1 MNAPINTAVLAR
13 DARNIGL
20 TPINGFPTGDALNSV
35 VAAWNA
41 FRKEGGNWRDAVG
54 FAANSEGHVWVV
66 VNPGANTG
74 FDLWDFISKDI
85 AAQWSDIT
93 KYLARNKRKPLLD
106 APSPAS
112 ISDLVVDIPIQTF
125 PACAPANLIAA
136 YGGPAPQEPMQP
148 APMPVMEPE
157 PEPVIPPQPEPMP
170 VVEPEPVMPP
180 QPVMPVVEE
189 APVVVPEPVIEQV
202 APTPQS
208 VVEPATAP
216 TPQVPVMPA
225 PTDMPI
231 HMPPPQPAPL
241 TYSDGDEL
249 TGFLDEEADTSQW
262 VLRNLITG
270 ETYPVPTHPAIIGRS
285 PTSSEIPVGHGD
297 AKRPSACLPPTSS
310 NSCSLLRSDRSASW
324 ASTQAFA
331 PAAKWCVWMPRG
343 CCSTTKPSTPIRLRT
358 KAHGL
363 LQHCVPWWNNIR

>member
-20 TPINGFPTGDALNSV
+20 TPINGCPTPDALNSV

-85 AAQWSDIT
+85 AAQWDSIT

-112 ISDLVVDIPIQTF
+112 ISDLVVDMPIQTF

-157 PEPVIPPQPEPMP
+157 PEPIV
-170 VVEPEPVMPP
+170 PP

-189 APVVVPEPVIEQV
+189 PPVMVPAPIIEPV
-202 APTPQS
+202 APMPQS

-231 HMPPPQPAPL
+231 HMPPPQPAPV
-241 TYSDGDEL
+241 TYSDADEL

-262 VLRNLITG
+262 VLRNLVTG

-297 AKRPSACLPPTSS
+297 AKRVISRHHARLDINPQRGTITITDLGSTNKTKLGSHVLSPNVPVETSLPVH
-310 NSCSLLRSDRSASW
+310 SLLLGDIPFEIMEEA
-324 ASTQAFA
+324 
-331 PAAKWCVWMPRG
+331 
-343 CCSTTKPSTPIRLRT
+343 
-358 KAHGL
+358 
-363 LQHCVPWWNNIR
+363 

>member
-20 TPINGFPTGDALNSV
+20 TPISGCPTPDALNSV

-85 AAQWSDIT
+85 AAQWDSIT

-148 APMPVMEPE
+148 APQLVMEP
-157 PEPVIPPQPEPMP
+157 
-170 VVEPEPVMPP
+170 EPEPVMPP
-180 QPVMPVVEE
+180 QPMMPVVEE
-189 APVVVPEPVIEQV
+189 APVVVPEPVIEQ
-202 APTPQS
+202 APPAPQP
-208 VVEPATAP
+208 VVEPTTAP
-216 TPQVPVMPA
+216 TPQVPAMPA

-231 HMPPPQPAPL
+231 HMPPPQPAPV
-241 TYSDGDEL
+241 TYSDADEL

-262 VLRNLITG
+262 VLRNLVTG

-297 AKRPSACLPPTSS
+297 AKRVISRHHARLDINPQRGTITITDLGSTNKTKLGSHVLSPNVPVETSLPVH
-310 NSCSLLRSDRSASW
+310 SLLLGDIP
-324 ASTQAFA
+324 FEI
-331 PAAKWCVWMPRG
+331 MED
-343 CCSTTKPSTPIRLRT
+343 L
-358 KAHGL
+358 
-363 LQHCVPWWNNIR
+363 

>member
-1 MNAPINTAVLAR
+1 MNAPINTAVLAK

-20 TPINGFPTGDALNSV
+20 TPINGCPTPDALNSV

-85 AAQWSDIT
+85 AAQWDSIT

-112 ISDLVVDIPIQTF
+112 ISDLVVDMPIQTF

-136 YGGPAPQEPMQP
+136 YGGPVPQEPMQP

-157 PEPVIPPQPEPMP
+157 PEPVMPPQPEPMP
-170 VVEPEPVMPP
+170 
-180 QPVMPVVEE
+180 MPVVEE
-189 APVVVPEPVIEQV
+189 PPVMVPAPVIEQ
-202 APTPQS
+202 APLAPQP

-231 HMPPPQPAPL
+231 HMPPPQPAPV
-241 TYSDGDEL
+241 TYSDADEL

-262 VLRNLITG
+262 VLRNLVTG

-297 AKRPSACLPPTSS
+297 AKRVISRHHARLDINPQRGTITITDLGSTNKTKLGSHVLSPNVPVETSLPVH
-310 NSCSLLRSDRSASW
+310 SLLLGDIP
-324 ASTQAFA
+324 FEI
-331 PAAKWCVWMPRG
+331 MEG
-343 CCSTTKPSTPIRLRT
+343 DL
-358 KAHGL
+358 
-363 LQHCVPWWNNIR
+363 

>member
-1 MNAPINTAVLAR
+1 MNAPINTAVLAK

-20 TPINGFPTGDALNSV
+20 TPINGCPTPDALNSV

-85 AAQWSDIT
+85 AAQWDSIT

-112 ISDLVVDIPIQTF
+112 ISDLVVDMPIQTF

-148 APMPVMEPE
+148 APMPV
-157 PEPVIPPQPEPMP
+157 
-170 VVEPEPVMPP
+170 VEPEPVMPP
-180 QPVMPVVEE
+180 QPMMPVVEE
-189 APVVVPEPVIEQV
+189 APVVVPEPVIEQ
-202 APTPQS
+202 APPMPQP

-231 HMPPPQPAPL
+231 HMPPPQPAPV
-241 TYSDGDEL
+241 TYSDADEL

-262 VLRNLITG
+262 VLRNLVTG

-297 AKRPSACLPPTSS
+297 AKRVISRHHARLDINPQRGTITITDLGSTNKTKLGSHVLSPNVPVETSLPVH
-310 NSCSLLRSDRSASW
+310 SLLLGDIP
-324 ASTQAFA
+324 FEI
-331 PAAKWCVWMPRG
+331 MEE
-343 CCSTTKPSTPIRLRT
+343 L
-358 KAHGL
+358 
-363 LQHCVPWWNNIR
+363 

>member
-157 PEPVIPPQPEPMP
+157 PEPV
-170 VVEPEPVMPP
+170 MPP
-180 QPVMPVVEE
+180 QPMMPVVEE
-189 APVVVPEPVIEQV
+189 APVMVPEPVIEQ
-202 APTPQS
+202 APPTPQP

-225 PTDMPI
+225 ATDMPI
-231 HMPPPQPAPL
+231 HMPPPQPTPL
-241 TYSDGDEL
+241 TYSDADEL

-262 VLRNLITG
+262 VLRNLVTG

-297 AKRPSACLPPTSS
+297 AKRVISRHHARLDINTQRGTITITDLGSTNKTKLGSHVLSPNVPVETSLPVH
-310 NSCSLLRSDRSASW
+310 SLLLGDIP
-324 ASTQAFA
+324 FEI
-331 PAAKWCVWMPRG
+331 MEEM
-343 CCSTTKPSTPIRLRT
+343 
-358 KAHGL
+358 
-363 LQHCVPWWNNIR
+363 

>member
-1 MNAPINTAVLAR
+1 MNVPINTAVLAK

-20 TPINGFPTGDALNSV
+20 TPINGCPTPDALNSV

-54 FAANSEGHVWVV
+54 FAANNEGHVWVV

-85 AAQWSDIT
+85 AAQWGDIT
-93 KYLARNKRKPLLD
+93 KHLARNKRKPLLD
-106 APSPAS
+106 NPSPAS

-136 YGGPAPQEPMQP
+136 YGGPAPQEPVSQAPMPVVEPQP
-148 APMPVMEPE
+148 APQPVMEPE
-157 PEPVIPPQPEPMP
+157 PEPVMPHQPEPMS
-170 VVEPEPVMPP
+170 
-180 QPVMPVVEE
+180 MPVVEE
-189 APVVVPEPVIEQV
+189 PPVMLPAPVIEPV
-202 APTPQS
+202 MPEPRP

-225 PTDMPI
+225 PTDMPV

-249 TGFLDEEADTSQW
+249 TGFLDEDADTSQW

-297 AKRPSACLPPTSS
+297 AKRVISRHHARLDINPQRGTITITDLGSTNKTKLGSHVLSPNVPVETSLPVH
-310 NSCSLLRSDRSASW
+310 SLLLGDIP
-324 ASTQAFA
+324 FEI
-331 PAAKWCVWMPRG
+331 MEEM
-343 CCSTTKPSTPIRLRT
+343 
-358 KAHGL
+358 
-363 LQHCVPWWNNIR
+363 

>member
-1 MNAPINTAVLAR
+1 MNAPINTAVLAK

-20 TPINGFPTGDALNSV
+20 TPINGCPTPDALNSV

-85 AAQWSDIT
+85 AAQWGDIT

-112 ISDLVVDIPIQTF
+112 ISDLVVDMPIQTF
-125 PACAPANLIAA
+125 PACAPANLIAS

-157 PEPVIPPQPEPMP
+157 PEPVMPPQPEPMP

-180 QPVMPVVEE
+180 QPI
-189 APVVVPEPVIEQV
+189 IEQ
-202 APTPQS
+202 APPMPQP

-231 HMPPPQPAPL
+231 HMPPPQPAPV
-241 TYSDGDEL
+241 TYSDADEL

-262 VLRNLITG
+262 VLRNLVTG

-297 AKRPSACLPPTSS
+297 AKRVISRHHARLDINPQRGTITITDLGSTNKTKLGSHVLSPNVPVETSLPVH
-310 NSCSLLRSDRSASW
+310 SLLLGDIP
-324 ASTQAFA
+324 FEI
-331 PAAKWCVWMPRG
+331 MEEM
-343 CCSTTKPSTPIRLRT
+343 
-358 KAHGL
+358 
-363 LQHCVPWWNNIR
+363 

>member
-1 MNAPINTAVLAR
+1 MNAPINTAVLAK

-20 TPINGFPTGDALNSV
+20 TPINGCPTPDALNSV

-85 AAQWSDIT
+85 AAQWGDIT
-93 KYLARNKRKPLLD
+93 KHLARNKRKPLLD

-148 APMPVMEPE
+148 APMPVAVE
-157 PEPVIPPQPEPMP
+157 PEPMP
-170 VVEPEPVMPP
+170 VVEPQPEPMPEP
-180 QPVMPVVEE
+180 MPVVEE
-189 APVVVPEPVIEQV
+189 APVMMLAPVIEPVVPEPQR
-202 APTPQS
+202 

-231 HMPPPQPAPL
+231 HMPPPQPTPL
-241 TYSDGDEL
+241 TYSDADEL

-262 VLRNLITG
+262 VLRNLVTG

-297 AKRPSACLPPTSS
+297 AKRVISRHHARLDINPQRGTITITDLGSTNKTKLGSHVLSPNVPVETSLPVH
-310 NSCSLLRSDRSASW
+310 SLLLGDIP
-324 ASTQAFA
+324 FEI
-331 PAAKWCVWMPRG
+331 MED
-343 CCSTTKPSTPIRLRT
+343 L
-358 KAHGL
+358 
-363 LQHCVPWWNNIR
+363 

>member
-1 MNAPINTAVLAR
+1 MNAPINTAVLAK

-20 TPINGFPTGDALNSV
+20 TPINGCPTPDALNSV

-41 FRKEGGNWRDAVG
+41 FRKKGGNWRDAVG

-85 AAQWSDIT
+85 AAQWGDIT

-112 ISDLVVDIPIQTF
+112 ISDLVVDMPIQTF

-157 PEPVIPPQPEPMP
+157 PEPVMPPQPEPMP

-180 QPVMPVVEE
+180 QPI
-189 APVVVPEPVIEQV
+189 IEQ
-202 APTPQS
+202 APPMPQP

-231 HMPPPQPAPL
+231 HMPPPQPAPV
-241 TYSDGDEL
+241 TYSDADEL

-262 VLRNLITG
+262 VLRNLVTG

-297 AKRPSACLPPTSS
+297 AKRVISRHHARLDINPQRGTITITDLGSTNKTKLGSHVLSPNVPVETSLPVH
-310 NSCSLLRSDRSASW
+310 SLLLGDIP
-324 ASTQAFA
+324 FEI
-331 PAAKWCVWMPRG
+331 MEEM
-343 CCSTTKPSTPIRLRT
+343 
-358 KAHGL
+358 
-363 LQHCVPWWNNIR
+363 

>member
-1 MNAPINTAVLAR
+1 MNVPINTAVLAQ

-20 TPINGFPTGDALNSV
+20 TPISGFPTQGALNSV

-74 FDLWDFISKDI
+74 FDLWEFISKDI
-85 AAQWSDIT
+85 AAQWRDIT
-93 KYLARNKRKPLLD
+93 KHLARNNRKPLLD
-106 APSPAS
+106 NPSPAS

-136 YGGPAPQEPMQP
+136 YGGPAPQEPMPQP
-148 APMPVMEPE
+148 APMPVAVEPEPMPVMEPE
-157 PEPVIPPQPEPMP
+157 PEPVMPPQPEPAP
-170 VVEPEPVMPP
+170 VIVP
-180 QPVMPVVEE
+180 QPEPVVEE
-189 APVVVPEPVIEQV
+189 APVMVPTPVIEPV
-202 APTPQS
+202 APTPQP
-208 VVEPATAP
+208 VVDPATAP

-249 TGFLDEEADTSQW
+249 TGFLDEDADTSQW

-297 AKRPSACLPPTSS
+297 AKRVISRHHARLDINPQRGTITITDLGSTNKTKLGSHVLSPNVPVETSLPVH
-310 NSCSLLRSDRSASW
+310 SLLLGDIP
-324 ASTQAFA
+324 FEI
-331 PAAKWCVWMPRG
+331 MEE
-343 CCSTTKPSTPIRLRT
+343 L
-358 KAHGL
+358 
-363 LQHCVPWWNNIR
+363 

>member
-20 TPINGFPTGDALNSV
+20 TPINGCPTPDALNSV

-85 AAQWSDIT
+85 AAQWDSIT

-125 PACAPANLIAA
+125 PACAPANMIAA

-157 PEPVIPPQPEPMP
+157 PEPVMPPQPEPMP
-170 VVEPEPVMPP
+170 
-180 QPVMPVVEE
+180 MPVVEE
-189 APVVVPEPVIEQV
+189 PPVMVPAPVIEQ
-202 APTPQS
+202 APPAPQP

-225 PTDMPI
+225 PTDMPV
-231 HMPPPQPAPL
+231 HMPPPQPAPV
-241 TYSDGDEL
+241 TYSDADEL

-262 VLRNLITG
+262 VLRNLVTG

-297 AKRPSACLPPTSS
+297 AKRVISRHHARLDINPQRGTITITDLGSTNKTKLGSHVLSPNVPVETSLPVH
-310 NSCSLLRSDRSASW
+310 SLLLGDIP
-324 ASTQAFA
+324 FEI
-331 PAAKWCVWMPRG
+331 MEE
-343 CCSTTKPSTPIRLRT
+343 L
-358 KAHGL
+358 
-363 LQHCVPWWNNIR
+363 

>member
-20 TPINGFPTGDALNSV
+20 TPISGCPTPDALNSV

-54 FAANSEGHVWVV
+54 FAANTEGHVWVV

-85 AAQWSDIT
+85 AAQWDSIT

-148 APMPVMEPE
+148 APQLVMEP
-157 PEPVIPPQPEPMP
+157 
-170 VVEPEPVMPP
+170 EPEPVMPP
-180 QPVMPVVEE
+180 QPMMPVVEE
-189 APVVVPEPVIEQV
+189 APVVVPEPVIEQ
-202 APTPQS
+202 APPAPQP
-208 VVEPATAP
+208 VVEPTTAP
-216 TPQVPVMPA
+216 TPQVPAMPA

-231 HMPPPQPAPL
+231 HMPPPQPAPV
-241 TYSDGDEL
+241 TYSDADEL

-262 VLRNLITG
+262 VLRNLVTG

-297 AKRPSACLPPTSS
+297 AKRVISRHHARLDINPQRGTITITDLGSTNKTKLGSHVLSPNVPVETSLPVH
-310 NSCSLLRSDRSASW
+310 SLLLGDIP
-324 ASTQAFA
+324 FEI
-331 PAAKWCVWMPRG
+331 MEEM
-343 CCSTTKPSTPIRLRT
+343 
-358 KAHGL
+358 
-363 LQHCVPWWNNIR
+363 

>member
-1 MNAPINTAVLAR
+1 MNAPINTAVLAK

-20 TPINGFPTGDALNSV
+20 TPINGCPTPDALNSV

-85 AAQWSDIT
+85 AAQWGDIT

-112 ISDLVVDIPIQTF
+112 ISDLVVDMPIQTF

-157 PEPVIPPQPEPMP
+157 PEPVMPPQPEPMP

-180 QPVMPVVEE
+180 QPI
-189 APVVVPEPVIEQV
+189 IEQ
-202 APTPQS
+202 APPMPQP

-231 HMPPPQPAPL
+231 HMPPPQPAPV
-241 TYSDGDEL
+241 TYSDADEL

-262 VLRNLITG
+262 VLRNLVTG

-297 AKRPSACLPPTSS
+297 AKRVISRHHARLDINPQRVTITITDLGSTNKTKLGSHVLSPNVPVETSLPVH
-310 NSCSLLRSDRSASW
+310 SLLLGDIP
-324 ASTQAFA
+324 FEI
-331 PAAKWCVWMPRG
+331 MEEM
-343 CCSTTKPSTPIRLRT
+343 
-358 KAHGL
+358 
-363 LQHCVPWWNNIR
+363 

>member
-85 AAQWSDIT
+85 AAQWDSIT
-93 KYLARNKRKPLLD
+93 KYLARNKHKPLLD

-157 PEPVIPPQPEPMP
+157 PEPVMPPRPEPMP

-180 QPVMPVVEE
+180 QPQPEPMPVVEE
-189 APVVVPEPVIEQV
+189 APVMVPEPVIEQ
-202 APTPQS
+202 APPTPQP

-225 PTDMPI
+225 PV
-231 HMPPPQPAPL
+231 
-241 TYSDGDEL
+241 TYSDADEL

-297 AKRPSACLPPTSS
+297 AKRVISRHHARLDINPQRGTITITDLGSTNKTKLGSHVLSPNVPVETSLPVH
-310 NSCSLLRSDRSASW
+310 SLLLGDIP
-324 ASTQAFA
+324 FEI
-331 PAAKWCVWMPRG
+331 MED
-343 CCSTTKPSTPIRLRT
+343 L
-358 KAHGL
+358 
-363 LQHCVPWWNNIR
+363 

>member
-13 DARNIGL
+13 DARNISL
-20 TPINGFPTGDALNSV
+20 TPINGCPTPDALNSV

-85 AAQWSDIT
+85 TAQWDSIT

-157 PEPVIPPQPEPMP
+157 PEPV
-170 VVEPEPVMPP
+170 MPP
-180 QPVMPVVEE
+180 QPMMPVVEE
-189 APVVVPEPVIEQV
+189 APVVVPEPVIEQ
-202 APTPQS
+202 APPAPQP
-208 VVEPATAP
+208 VVEPTTAP
-216 TPQVPVMPA
+216 TPQVPAMPA

-231 HMPPPQPAPL
+231 HMPPPQPAPV
-241 TYSDGDEL
+241 TYSDADEL

-262 VLRNLITG
+262 VLRNLVTG

-297 AKRPSACLPPTSS
+297 AKRVISRHHARLDINPKRGTITITDLGSTNKTKLGSHVLSPNVPVETSLPVH
-310 NSCSLLRSDRSASW
+310 SLLLGDIP
-324 ASTQAFA
+324 FEI
-331 PAAKWCVWMPRG
+331 MEEM
-343 CCSTTKPSTPIRLRT
+343 
-358 KAHGL
+358 
-363 LQHCVPWWNNIR
+363 

>member
-20 TPINGFPTGDALNSV
+20 TPISGCPTPDALNSV

-54 FAANSEGHVWVV
+54 FAANTEGHVWVV

-85 AAQWSDIT
+85 AAQWDSIT

-112 ISDLVVDIPIQTF
+112 ISDLVVDMPIQTF

-157 PEPVIPPQPEPMP
+157 PEPVMPPQPEPMP

-180 QPVMPVVEE
+180 QPMMPVVEE
-189 APVVVPEPVIEQV
+189 APVVVPEPVIEQ
-202 APTPQS
+202 APPMPQP

-231 HMPPPQPAPL
+231 HMPPPQPAPV
-241 TYSDGDEL
+241 TYSDADEL

-262 VLRNLITG
+262 VLRNLVTG
-270 ETYPVPTHPAIIGRS
+270 ETYPCLRTRRSSDAPPRPVKSPSDTVTRSESSAATTRASTSTPSVEPSRS
-285 PTSSEIPVGHGD
+285 PTLAPRT
-297 AKRPSACLPPTSS
+297 KRNSAHTCSPPTCPWKSVSPYTLSS
-310 NSCSLLRSDRSASW
+310 LETSHSRSWRRCEH
-324 ASTQAFA
+324 Q
-331 PAAKWCVWMPRG
+331 
-343 CCSTTKPSTPIRLRT
+343 
-358 KAHGL
+358 
-363 LQHCVPWWNNIR
+363 

>member
-1 MNAPINTAVLAR
+1 MNAPINTAVLAK

-20 TPINGFPTGDALNSV
+20 TPINGCPTPDALNSV

-85 AAQWSDIT
+85 AAQWGDIT

-112 ISDLVVDIPIQTF
+112 ISDLVVDMPIQTF

-157 PEPVIPPQPEPMP
+157 PEPVMPPQPEPMP

-180 QPVMPVVEE
+180 QPI
-189 APVVVPEPVIEQV
+189 IEQ
-202 APTPQS
+202 APPMPQP

-231 HMPPPQPAPL
+231 HMPPPQPAPV
-241 TYSDGDEL
+241 TYSDADEL

-262 VLRNLITG
+262 VLRNLVTG

-297 AKRPSACLPPTSS
+297 AKRVISRHHARLDINPQRGTITITDLGSTNKTKLGSHVLSPNVPVETSLPVH
-310 NSCSLLRSDRSASW
+310 SLLLGDIP
-324 ASTQAFA
+324 FEI
-331 PAAKWCVWMPRG
+331 MEEM
-343 CCSTTKPSTPIRLRT
+343 
-358 KAHGL
+358 
-363 LQHCVPWWNNIR
+363 

>member
-1 MNAPINTAVLAR
+1 MNAPINTAVLAQ

-20 TPINGFPTGDALNSV
+20 TPINGCPTPDALNSV

-85 AAQWSDIT
+85 AAQWGDIT
-93 KYLARNKRKPLLD
+93 KHLARNKRKPLLD

-136 YGGPAPQEPMQP
+136 YGGPVPQEPMPQP
-148 APMPVMEPE
+148 APMPVAVEP
-157 PEPVIPPQPEPMP
+157 
-170 VVEPEPVMPP
+170 EPEPVMPP
-180 QPVMPVVEE
+180 QPEPMPEPMPVVEE
-189 APVVVPEPVIEQV
+189 APVMMLAPVIEPVVPEPQR
-202 APTPQS
+202 

-216 TPQVPVMPA
+216 TPQVPAMPA

-231 HMPPPQPAPL
+231 HMPPPQPAPV
-241 TYSDGDEL
+241 TYSDADEL

-262 VLRNLITG
+262 VLRNLVTG

-297 AKRPSACLPPTSS
+297 AKRVISRHHARLDINPQRGTITITDLGSTNKTKLGSHVLSPNVPVETSLPVH
-310 NSCSLLRSDRSASW
+310 SLLLGDIP
-324 ASTQAFA
+324 FEI
-331 PAAKWCVWMPRG
+331 MED
-343 CCSTTKPSTPIRLRT
+343 L
-358 KAHGL
+358 
-363 LQHCVPWWNNIR
+363 

>member
-20 TPINGFPTGDALNSV
+20 TPINGCPTPDALNSV

-85 AAQWSDIT
+85 AVQWGDIT
-93 KYLARNKRKPLLD
+93 KHLARNKRKPLLD

-125 PACAPANLIAA
+125 PACAPANMIAA
-136 YGGPAPQEPMQP
+136 YGGPVPQEPMPQP

-157 PEPVIPPQPEPMP
+157 PEPVMPPQPEPMP
-170 VVEPEPVMPP
+170 
-180 QPVMPVVEE
+180 MPVVEE
-189 APVVVPEPVIEQV
+189 PPVMVPAPVIEQ
-202 APTPQS
+202 APLAPQP

-231 HMPPPQPAPL
+231 HMPPPQPAPV
-241 TYSDGDEL
+241 TYSDADEL

-262 VLRNLITG
+262 VLRNLVTG

-297 AKRPSACLPPTSS
+297 AKRVISRHHARLDINPQRGTITITDLGSTNKTKLGSHVLSPNVPVETSLPVH
-310 NSCSLLRSDRSASW
+310 SLLLGDIP
-324 ASTQAFA
+324 FEI
-331 PAAKWCVWMPRG
+331 MEG
-343 CCSTTKPSTPIRLRT
+343 DL
-358 KAHGL
+358 
-363 LQHCVPWWNNIR
+363 

>member
-13 DARNIGL
+13 DARNISL
-20 TPINGFPTGDALNSV
+20 TPINGCPTPDALNSV

-85 AAQWSDIT
+85 TAQWDSIT

-157 PEPVIPPQPEPMP
+157 PEPV
-170 VVEPEPVMPP
+170 MPP
-180 QPVMPVVEE
+180 QPMMPVVEE
-189 APVVVPEPVIEQV
+189 APVVVPEPVIEQ
-202 APTPQS
+202 APPAPQP
-208 VVEPATAP
+208 VVEPTTAP
-216 TPQVPVMPA
+216 TPQVPAMPA

-231 HMPPPQPAPL
+231 HMPPPLPAPV
-241 TYSDGDEL
+241 TYSDADEL
-249 TGFLDEEADTSQW
+249 TGFLDEEEDTSQS
-262 VLRNLITG
+262 VLRSLVTG

-297 AKRPSACLPPTSS
+297 AKRVISRHHARLDINPKRGTITITDLGSTNKTKLGSHVLSPNVPVETSLPVH
-310 NSCSLLRSDRSASW
+310 SLLLGDIP
-324 ASTQAFA
+324 FEI
-331 PAAKWCVWMPRG
+331 MEEM
-343 CCSTTKPSTPIRLRT
+343 
-358 KAHGL
+358 
-363 LQHCVPWWNNIR
+363 

>member
-1 MNAPINTAVLAR
+1 MNAPINTAVLAK

-20 TPINGFPTGDALNSV
+20 TPISGFPTPGVLNSV

-74 FDLWDFISKDI
+74 FDLWDFISRDI
-85 AAQWSDIT
+85 AAQWGGIT
-93 KYLARNKRKPLLD
+93 KQLARNNRKPLLD
-106 APSPAS
+106 NPSPAS

-148 APMPVMEPE
+148 APQPVMEPE
-157 PEPVIPPQPEPMP
+157 PEPVMPLQSEPMPEPMP
-170 VVEPEPVMPP
+170 
-180 QPVMPVVEE
+180 MPVVEE
-189 APVVVPEPVIEQV
+189 APVMVPAPVIEPV
-202 APTPQS
+202 APAPQP

-249 TGFLDEEADTSQW
+249 TGFLDEDADTSQW

-270 ETYPVPTHPAIIGRS
+270 ETYPIPTHPAIIGRS

-297 AKRPSACLPPTSS
+297 AKRVISRHHARLDINPQRGTITITDLGSTNKTKLGSHVLSPNVPVETSLPVH
-310 NSCSLLRSDRSASW
+310 SLLLGDIPFEIMEEA
-324 ASTQAFA
+324 
-331 PAAKWCVWMPRG
+331 
-343 CCSTTKPSTPIRLRT
+343 
-358 KAHGL
+358 
-363 LQHCVPWWNNIR
+363 

>member
-1 MNAPINTAVLAR
+1 MNAPINTAVLAK

-20 TPINGFPTGDALNSV
+20 TPISGCPTPDALNSV

-85 AAQWSDIT
+85 AAQWDSIT

-112 ISDLVVDIPIQTF
+112 ISDLVVDMPIQTF

-136 YGGPAPQEPMQP
+136 YGGPAPQEPM
-148 APMPVMEPE
+148 
-157 PEPVIPPQPEPMP
+157 QPEPMP

-297 AKRPSACLPPTSS
+297 AKRVISRHHARLDINTQRGTITITDLGSTNKTKLGSHVLSPNVPVETSLPVH
-310 NSCSLLRSDRSASW
+310 SLLLGDIP
-324 ASTQAFA
+324 FEI
-331 PAAKWCVWMPRG
+331 MEEM
-343 CCSTTKPSTPIRLRT
+343 
-358 KAHGL
+358 
-363 LQHCVPWWNNIR
+363 

>member
-20 TPINGFPTGDALNSV
+20 TPISGCPTPDALNSV

-66 VNPGANTG
+66 VNPGVNTG

-85 AAQWSDIT
+85 AAQWGDIT

-136 YGGPAPQEPMQP
+136 YGGPAPQEPMPQP
-148 APMPVMEPE
+148 QPMPVVAE
-157 PEPVIPPQPEPMP
+157 PEPMP
-170 VVEPEPVMPP
+170 
-180 QPVMPVVEE
+180 MPVVEE
-189 APVVVPEPVIEQV
+189 APVMVPEPVIEQV
-202 APTPQS
+202 VPAPQP
-208 VVEPATAP
+208 VVEPTTAP
-216 TPQVPVMPA
+216 TPQVPAMPA

-231 HMPPPQPAPL
+231 HMPPPQPAPV
-241 TYSDGDEL
+241 TYSDADEL

-262 VLRNLITG
+262 VLRNLVTG

-297 AKRPSACLPPTSS
+297 AKRVISRHHARLDINPQRGTITITDLGSTNKTKLGSHVLSPNVPVETSLPVH
-310 NSCSLLRSDRSASW
+310 SLLLGDIP
-324 ASTQAFA
+324 FEI
-331 PAAKWCVWMPRG
+331 MEG
-343 CCSTTKPSTPIRLRT
+343 DL
-358 KAHGL
+358 
-363 LQHCVPWWNNIR
+363 

>member
-1 MNAPINTAVLAR
+1 MNAPINTAVLAK

-20 TPINGFPTGDALNSV
+20 TPINGCPTPDALNSV

-85 AAQWSDIT
+85 AAQWGDIT

-148 APMPVMEPE
+148 APMPVIEPE
-157 PEPVIPPQPEPMP
+157 PEPVMPPRPEPMP

-180 QPVMPVVEE
+180 QPQPEPMPVVEE
-189 APVVVPEPVIEQV
+189 APVMVPEPVIEQV
-202 APTPQS
+202 VPAPQP

-225 PTDMPI
+225 PV
-231 HMPPPQPAPL
+231 
-241 TYSDGDEL
+241 TYSDADEL

-262 VLRNLITG
+262 VLRNLVTG
-270 ETYPVPTHPAIIGRS
+270 ETYPVPTHPATIGRS

-297 AKRPSACLPPTSS
+297 AKRVISRHHARLDINPQRGTITITDLGSTNKTKLGSHVLSPNVPVETSLPVH
-310 NSCSLLRSDRSASW
+310 SLLLGDIP
-324 ASTQAFA
+324 FEI
-331 PAAKWCVWMPRG
+331 MED
-343 CCSTTKPSTPIRLRT
+343 L
-358 KAHGL
+358 
-363 LQHCVPWWNNIR
+363 

>member
-85 AAQWSDIT
+85 AAQWDSIT

-136 YGGPAPQEPMQP
+136 YGGPPRKNPC
-148 APMPVMEPE
+148 
-157 PEPVIPPQPEPMP
+157 
-170 VVEPEPVMPP
+170 
-180 QPVMPVVEE
+180 
-189 APVVVPEPVIEQV
+189 
-202 APTPQS
+202 S
-208 VVEPATAP
+208 
-216 TPQVPVMPA
+216 
-225 PTDMPI
+225 
-231 HMPPPQPAPL
+231 PL
-241 TYSDGDEL
+241 L
-249 TGFLDEEADTSQW
+249 C
-262 VLRNLITG
+262 
-270 ETYPVPTHPAIIGRS
+270 P
-285 PTSSEIPVGHGD
+285 
-297 AKRPSACLPPTSS
+297 
-310 NSCSLLRSDRSASW
+310 
-324 ASTQAFA
+324 
-331 PAAKWCVWMPRG
+331 
-343 CCSTTKPSTPIRLRT
+343 
-358 KAHGL
+358 
-363 LQHCVPWWNNIR
+363 

>member
-20 TPINGFPTGDALNSV
+20 TPISGCPTPDALNSV

-85 AAQWSDIT
+85 AAQWGDIT

-157 PEPVIPPQPEPMP
+157 PEPVMPPQPEPMP

-180 QPVMPVVEE
+180 QPV
-189 APVVVPEPVIEQV
+189 IEQ
-202 APTPQS
+202 APPAPQP

-231 HMPPPQPAPL
+231 HMPPPQPAPV
-241 TYSDGDEL
+241 TYSDADEL

-262 VLRNLITG
+262 VLRNLVTG

-297 AKRPSACLPPTSS
+297 AKRVISRHHARLDINIQRGTITITDLGSTNKTKLGSHVLSPNVPVETSLPVH
-310 NSCSLLRSDRSASW
+310 SLLLGDIPFEIMEEA
-324 ASTQAFA
+324 
-331 PAAKWCVWMPRG
+331 
-343 CCSTTKPSTPIRLRT
+343 
-358 KAHGL
+358 
-363 LQHCVPWWNNIR
+363 

>member
-1 MNAPINTAVLAR
+1 MNAPINTAVLAK

-20 TPINGFPTGDALNSV
+20 TPINGCPTPDALNSV

-85 AAQWSDIT
+85 AAQWGDIT

-112 ISDLVVDIPIQTF
+112 ISDLVVDMPIQTF

-157 PEPVIPPQPEPMP
+157 PEPVMPPQPEPMP
-170 VVEPEPVMPP
+170 VAEPEPVMPP
-180 QPVMPVVEE
+180 QPI
-189 APVVVPEPVIEQV
+189 IEQ
-202 APTPQS
+202 APPMPQP

-231 HMPPPQPAPL
+231 HMPPPQPAPV
-241 TYSDGDEL
+241 TYSDADEL

-262 VLRNLITG
+262 VLRNLVTG

-297 AKRPSACLPPTSS
+297 AKRVISRHHARLDINPQRGTITITDLGSTNKTKLGSHVLSPNVPVETSLPVH
-310 NSCSLLRSDRSASW
+310 SLLLGDIP
-324 ASTQAFA
+324 FEI
-331 PAAKWCVWMPRG
+331 MEEM
-343 CCSTTKPSTPIRLRT
+343 
-358 KAHGL
+358 
-363 LQHCVPWWNNIR
+363 

>member
-20 TPINGFPTGDALNSV
+20 TPINGCPTPDALNSV

-85 AAQWSDIT
+85 AAQWDSIT

-112 ISDLVVDIPIQTF
+112 ISDLVVDMPIQTF

-157 PEPVIPPQPEPMP
+157 PEPVMPPQPEPMP
-170 VVEPEPVMPP
+170 VVEEPPVMVPAPIIEPV
-180 QPVMPVVEE
+180 
-189 APVVVPEPVIEQV
+189 APM
-202 APTPQS
+202 PQS

-231 HMPPPQPAPL
+231 HMPPPQPAPV
-241 TYSDGDEL
+241 TYSDADEL

-262 VLRNLITG
+262 VLRNLVTG

-297 AKRPSACLPPTSS
+297 AKRVISRHHARLDINIQRGTITITDLGSTNKTKLGSHVLSPNVPVETSLPVH
-310 NSCSLLRSDRSASW
+310 SLLLGDIPFEIMEEA
-324 ASTQAFA
+324 
-331 PAAKWCVWMPRG
+331 
-343 CCSTTKPSTPIRLRT
+343 
-358 KAHGL
+358 
-363 LQHCVPWWNNIR
+363 

>member
-1 MNAPINTAVLAR
+1 MNAPINTAVLAQ

-20 TPINGFPTGDALNSV
+20 TPISGCPTPDALNSV

-85 AAQWSDIT
+85 AAQWGDIT
-93 KYLARNKRKPLLD
+93 KHLARNKRKPLLD

-112 ISDLVVDIPIQTF
+112 ISDLVADIPIQTF

-148 APMPVMEPE
+148 EPQPVMEPE
-157 PEPVIPPQPEPMP
+157 PEPVMPPQPEPMP
-170 VVEPEPVMPP
+170 EPMS
-180 QPVMPVVEE
+180 MPVVEE
-189 APVVVPEPVIEQV
+189 APVMVPAPVIEPVVPEPQR
-202 APTPQS
+202 

-270 ETYPVPTHPAIIGRS
+270 ETYQVPTHPAIIGRS

-297 AKRPSACLPPTSS
+297 AKRVISRHHARLDINPQRGTITITDLGSTNKTKLGSHVLSPNVPVETSLPVH
-310 NSCSLLRSDRSASW
+310 SLLLGDIP
-324 ASTQAFA
+324 FEI
-331 PAAKWCVWMPRG
+331 MED
-343 CCSTTKPSTPIRLRT
+343 L
-358 KAHGL
+358 
-363 LQHCVPWWNNIR
+363 

>member
-20 TPINGFPTGDALNSV
+20 TPISGCPTPDALNSV

-85 AAQWSDIT
+85 AAQWGDIT
-93 KYLARNKRKPLLD
+93 KHLARNKRKPLLD

-125 PACAPANLIAA
+125 PACVPANLIAA

-148 APMPVMEPE
+148 APQPVMEPE
-157 PEPVIPPQPEPMP
+157 PEPVMPPQPEPAPVIVPQPEPMP
-170 VVEPEPVMPP
+170 VVE
-180 QPVMPVVEE
+180 E
-189 APVVVPEPVIEQV
+189 APVMVPAPVIEQ
-202 APTPQS
+202 APPTPQP

-231 HMPPPQPAPL
+231 HMPPPQPAPV
-241 TYSDGDEL
+241 TYSDADEL
-249 TGFLDEEADTSQW
+249 TGFLDEDADTSQW
-262 VLRNLITG
+262 VLRNLVTG

-297 AKRPSACLPPTSS
+297 AKRVISRHHARLDINPQRGTITITDLGSTNKTKLGSHVLSPNVPVETSLPVH
-310 NSCSLLRSDRSASW
+310 SLLLGDIP
-324 ASTQAFA
+324 FEI
-331 PAAKWCVWMPRG
+331 MED
-343 CCSTTKPSTPIRLRT
+343 L
-358 KAHGL
+358 
-363 LQHCVPWWNNIR
+363 

>member
-1 MNAPINTAVLAR
+1 MNAPINTAVLAK

-20 TPINGFPTGDALNSV
+20 TPINGCPTPDALNSV

-85 AAQWSDIT
+85 AAQWDSIT

-112 ISDLVVDIPIQTF
+112 ISDLVVDMPIQTF

-157 PEPVIPPQPEPMP
+157 PEPVMPPQPEPMP

-180 QPVMPVVEE
+180 QPMMPVVEE
-189 APVVVPEPVIEQV
+189 APVVVPEPVIEQ
-202 APTPQS
+202 APPMPQP

-216 TPQVPVMPA
+216 TPQPA
-225 PTDMPI
+225 PV
-231 HMPPPQPAPL
+231 
-241 TYSDGDEL
+241 TYSDADEL

-262 VLRNLITG
+262 VLRNLVTG

-297 AKRPSACLPPTSS
+297 AKRVISRHHARLDINPQRGTITITDLGSTNKTKLGSHVLSPNVPVETSLPVH
-310 NSCSLLRSDRSASW
+310 SLLLGDIP
-324 ASTQAFA
+324 FEI
-331 PAAKWCVWMPRG
+331 MEE
-343 CCSTTKPSTPIRLRT
+343 L
-358 KAHGL
+358 
-363 LQHCVPWWNNIR
+363 

>member
-20 TPINGFPTGDALNSV
+20 TPINGCPTPDALNSV

-85 AAQWSDIT
+85 AAQWGDIA

-125 PACAPANLIAA
+125 PACTPANMIAA

-148 APMPVMEPE
+148 APQPVMEPE
-157 PEPVIPPQPEPMP
+157 PEPVMPPQPEPMP
-170 VVEPEPVMPP
+170 
-180 QPVMPVVEE
+180 MPVVEE
-189 APVVVPEPVIEQV
+189 APVMVPAPIIEPVVPK
-202 APTPQS
+202 PQR

-216 TPQVPVMPA
+216 TPQVPAMPA

-262 VLRNLITG
+262 VLRNLVTG

-297 AKRPSACLPPTSS
+297 AKRVISRHHARLDINPQRGTITITDLGSTNKTKLGSHVLSPNVPVETSLPVH
-310 NSCSLLRSDRSASW
+310 SLLLGDIP
-324 ASTQAFA
+324 FEI
-331 PAAKWCVWMPRG
+331 MED
-343 CCSTTKPSTPIRLRT
+343 L
-358 KAHGL
+358 
-363 LQHCVPWWNNIR
+363 

>member
-1 MNAPINTAVLAR
+1 MNAPINTAVLAK

-20 TPINGFPTGDALNSV
+20 TPINGCPTPDALNSV

-85 AAQWSDIT
+85 AAQWDSIT

-136 YGGPAPQEPMQP
+136 YGGPAPQEPMPQ
-148 APMPVMEPE
+148 
-157 PEPVIPPQPEPMP
+157 PQPEPT
-170 VVEPEPVMPP
+170 
-180 QPVMPVVEE
+180 PVVEE
-189 APVVVPEPVIEQV
+189 APVMMPAPVIEQ
-202 APTPQS
+202 APPAPQP

-216 TPQVPVMPA
+216 TPQVPAMPA

-231 HMPPPQPAPL
+231 HMPPPQPAPV
-241 TYSDGDEL
+241 TYSDADEL

-262 VLRNLITG
+262 VLRNLVTG

-297 AKRPSACLPPTSS
+297 AKRVISRHHARLDINPQRGTITITDLGSTNKTKLGSHVLSPNVPVETSLPVH
-310 NSCSLLRSDRSASW
+310 SLLLGDIP
-324 ASTQAFA
+324 FEI
-331 PAAKWCVWMPRG
+331 MEEM
-343 CCSTTKPSTPIRLRT
+343 
-358 KAHGL
+358 
-363 LQHCVPWWNNIR
+363 

>member
-13 DARNIGL
+13 DARNISL
-20 TPINGFPTGDALNSV
+20 TPINGCPTPDALNSV

-85 AAQWSDIT
+85 TAQWDSIT

-157 PEPVIPPQPEPMP
+157 PEPV
-170 VVEPEPVMPP
+170 MPP
-180 QPVMPVVEE
+180 QPMMPVVEE
-189 APVVVPEPVIEQV
+189 APVVVPEPVIEQ
-202 APTPQS
+202 APPMPQP
-208 VVEPATAP
+208 VVEPTTAP
-216 TPQVPVMPA
+216 TPQVPAMPA

-231 HMPPPQPAPL
+231 HMPPPQPAPV
-241 TYSDGDEL
+241 TYSDADEL

-262 VLRNLITG
+262 VLRNLVTG

-297 AKRPSACLPPTSS
+297 AKRVISRHHARLDINPQRGTITITDLGSTNKTKLGSHVLSPNVPVETSLPVH
-310 NSCSLLRSDRSASW
+310 SLLLGDIP
-324 ASTQAFA
+324 FEI
-331 PAAKWCVWMPRG
+331 MEEM
-343 CCSTTKPSTPIRLRT
+343 
-358 KAHGL
+358 
-363 LQHCVPWWNNIR
+363 

>member
-20 TPINGFPTGDALNSV
+20 TPINGCPTPDALNSV

-85 AAQWSDIT
+85 AAQWDGIT

-136 YGGPAPQEPMQP
+136 YGGPAPQEPMPQP

-157 PEPVIPPQPEPMP
+157 PEPVMPPQPEPMP
-170 VVEPEPVMPP
+170 VAEPEPIAPP

-189 APVVVPEPVIEQV
+189 APVMVPEPVIEQV
-202 APTPQS
+202 APAPQP

-225 PTDMPI
+225 PTDMPV

-249 TGFLDEEADTSQW
+249 TGFLDEEADASQW
-262 VLRNLITG
+262 VLRNLVTG

-297 AKRPSACLPPTSS
+297 AKRVISRHHARLDINPQRGTITITDLGSTNKTKLGSHVLSPNVPVETSLPVH
-310 NSCSLLRSDRSASW
+310 SLLLGDIP
-324 ASTQAFA
+324 FEI
-331 PAAKWCVWMPRG
+331 MED
-343 CCSTTKPSTPIRLRT
+343 L
-358 KAHGL
+358 
-363 LQHCVPWWNNIR
+363 

>member
-20 TPINGFPTGDALNSV
+20 TPINGCPTPDALNSV

-54 FAANSEGHVWVV
+54 FAANTEGHVWVV

-85 AAQWSDIT
+85 AAQWDSIT

-112 ISDLVVDIPIQTF
+112 ISDLVVDIPIQVF

-136 YGGPAPQEPMQP
+136 YGGPAPQEPMPQP
-148 APMPVMEPE
+148 APMPVAVEP
-157 PEPVIPPQPEPMP
+157 
-170 VVEPEPVMPP
+170 EPEPVMPP
-180 QPVMPVVEE
+180 QPEPMPMPVVEE
-189 APVVVPEPVIEQV
+189 PPVMVPAPIIEPVVPEPQ
-202 APTPQS
+202 P

-231 HMPPPQPAPL
+231 HMPPPQPAPV
-241 TYSDGDEL
+241 TYSDADEL

-262 VLRNLITG
+262 VLRNLVTG
-270 ETYPVPTHPAIIGRS
+270 ETYPVPTHPAIMGRS

-297 AKRPSACLPPTSS
+297 AKRVISRHHARLDINPQRGTITITDLGSTNKTKLGSHVLSPNVPVETSLPVH
-310 NSCSLLRSDRSASW
+310 SLLLGDIP
-324 ASTQAFA
+324 FEI
-331 PAAKWCVWMPRG
+331 MEE
-343 CCSTTKPSTPIRLRT
+343 L
-358 KAHGL
+358 
-363 LQHCVPWWNNIR
+363 